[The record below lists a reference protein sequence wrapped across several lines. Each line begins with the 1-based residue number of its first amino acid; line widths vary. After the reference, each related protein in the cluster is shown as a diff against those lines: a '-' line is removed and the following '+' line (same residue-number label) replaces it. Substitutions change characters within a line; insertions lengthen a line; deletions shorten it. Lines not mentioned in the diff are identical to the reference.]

1 MTTTYTIPIEISMD
15 IDYLANAMHETVI
28 DYIANNCEIR
38 VEEIP
43 KEIRLQILKDA
54 AKYILANF

>member
-1 MTTTYTIPIEISMD
+1 MAITYTVPIEISMD
-15 IDYLANAMHETVI
+15 IEHLAGDMYDTVI

-54 AKYILANF
+54 AKYILANY

>member
-1 MTTTYTIPIEISMD
+1 MAATYTIPIEISMD
-15 IDYLANAMHETVI
+15 INYLADAMYETVI

-54 AKYILANF
+54 AKYILANY